1 MQLQIRLTYLYP
13 YHMNLYGDTGNILC
27 LRHRCQA
34 RNIDLQIQ
42 AIHPADNH
50 IAGATDLYFFGGGQD
65 AQQLHVGKDLLRHQ
79 QTIREDIENGV
90 AALTICGGYQLFG
103 EYFLTSENQRIPGI
117 QVFSARTRGST
128 HRMIGNIICHIPKNL
143 HQQIQ
148 QAYPNAPNTLVGF
161 ENHSGETIL
170 SSNQSPLAEV
180 KYGYGNN
187 YTSKQ
192 EGLVFHNAIGTY
204 MHGSLLPKNPHLA
217 DYIIAKAL
225 QHRYQDQIALLALDD
240 SLAWQ
245 AHTYVLNRFGNS

>member
-1 MQLQIRLTYLYP
+1 
-13 YHMNLYGDTGNILC
+13 
-27 LRHRCQA
+27 
-34 RNIDLQIQ
+34 
-42 AIHPADNH
+42 
-50 IAGATDLYFFGGGQD
+50 
-65 AQQLHVGKDLLRHQ
+65 
-79 QTIREDIENGV
+79 
-90 AALTICGGYQLFG
+90 
-103 EYFLTSENQRIPGI
+103 
-117 QVFSARTRGST
+117 
-128 HRMIGNIICHIPKNL
+128 MIGNIICQIPNNL

-170 SSNQSPLAEV
+170 SSNQSALAEV

-217 DYIIAKAL
+217 DFIIAKAL
-225 QHRYQDQIALLALDD
+225 QHRYQDQISLLALDD
-240 SLAWQ
+240 ILAWQ

>member
-27 LRHRCQA
+27 LQHRCQA
-34 RNIDLQIQ
+34 RNIDLKIQ
-42 AIHPADNH
+42 PIHPTDNYVPS
-50 IAGATDLYFFGGGQD
+50 GTDLYFFGGGQD

-79 QTIREDIENGV
+79 QIIREDIENGA

-103 EYFLTSENQRIPGI
+103 EYFLTSQQQRIPGI
-117 QVFSARTRGST
+117 QIFSAHTRGSN
-128 HRMIGNIICHIPKNL
+128 HRMIGNIICELPENL
-143 HQQIQ
+143 YQQIQ
-148 QAYPNAPNTLVGF
+148 QTYPNAPNTLVGF

-170 SSNQSPLAEV
+170 GNNQTPLAKV

-192 EGLVFHNAIGTY
+192 EGLLFHNAIGTY

-225 QHRYQDQIALLALDD
+225 QHRYQEQIALLPLDD
-240 SLAWQ
+240 SLALQ
-245 AHTYVLNRFGNS
+245 AHNYVLNRFRNS